1 MRGTKTYPDVH
12 AVHHAGVLELLDA
25 LELPEGA
32 QVRLSIRS
40 VTSGTDNGVPDTR
53 LVYPTRLVPA
63 DRLDKLTDLLEV
75 GGDALVD
82 SEALY
87 DPDWN

>member
-1 MRGTKTYPDVH
+1 MSTAKTYPDVR
-12 AVHHAGVLELLDA
+12 AVHHAGVLQLLDA

-40 VTSGTDNGVPDTR
+40 VTPGRAEPFLGAN

-63 DRLDKLTDLLEV
+63 DRLDGLTGLVEI
-75 GGDALVD
+75 GGDALAD

>member
-1 MRGTKTYPDVH
+1 MSTTKAYPEVR

-32 QVRLSIRS
+32 HVRLSIRS
-40 VTSGTDNGVPDTR
+40 VTSGRSNHVSRVR

-75 GGDALVD
+75 GGDALAD
-82 SEALY
+82 SETLY